1 VTKSPSRVSIHR
13 AQRAWVTMYL
23 YSFRLELL
31 CAKTL
36 LHSAT
41 LSRDK
46 WGYFSVA
53 HCEIFHF
60 NGIFLTFR
68 DTVCKDLELILLII
82 NIHKSIESTFS
93 CITIITEIYE

>member
-1 VTKSPSRVSIHR
+1 MTKSPSRVSIHR

-53 HCEIFHF
+53 HCDIFRLHKTI
-60 NGIFLTFR
+60 IFLTFR
-68 DTVCKDLELILLII
+68 DKVCNDLKNI
-82 NIHKSIESTFS
+82 NI
-93 CITIITEIYE
+93 